1 MVQLLPPRIISLAEE
16 MDAKTVMVADAKRP
30 AEPTTSPDND
40 GRKQPKLLAAPLGS
54 SGDDSLFGLADYISS
69 MVVQF
74 LGVRSL
80 VSFGATG
87 KSHRETMQNEV
98 KRRKECVAEVEV
110 EVTGLMASSKQSSK
124 LSHYINEYIKVHSD
138 SEVYDTRHEELWEY
152 LYELHGRYNCLA
164 EENGEVAVTSL
175 THDNFVTAKK
185 TGKS

>member
-1 MVQLLPPRIISLAEE
+1 

-98 KRRKECVAEVEV
+98 KRRKECIAEVEV
-110 EVTGLMASSKQSSK
+110 EVTRLMASSKQSSK
-124 LSHYINEYIKVHSD
+124 LSNYINEYIKVHSD

>member
-1 MVQLLPPRIISLAEE
+1 MAEE

-40 GRKQPKLLAAPLGS
+40 KSKQPKLSAAPLGS

-98 KRRKECVAEVEV
+98 KRRKECIAEVEV
-110 EVTGLMASSKQSSK
+110 EVTRLILLNYPTTSMSTSKFTVIVKFMIRDMRSCGSTYTN
-124 LSHYINEYIKVHSD
+124 SMD
-138 SEVYDTRHEELWEY
+138 STTV
-152 LYELHGRYNCLA
+152 
-164 EENGEVAVTSL
+164 
-175 THDNFVTAKK
+175 
-185 TGKS
+185 